1 MAMMNFDDIHKARK
15 YVREMSAEDTI
26 EIADYSVM
34 EYGNGEIELVAV
46 GEEHSDTSDAPLY
59 LGKVSEVLY

>member
-1 MAMMNFDDIHKARK
+1 MMNFDTLQEAKK
-15 YVREMSAEDTI
+15 YVREMSVEDTT
-26 EIADYSVM
+26 EIGDYSVM
-34 EYGNGEIELVAV
+34 EYSNGEIELIAV